1 MKLKSI
7 KEIEPVPSRCIEVTG
22 DRKLFAIGQPGQ
34 QIFSHNSVSQRNII
48 HSCIMR
54 PDHWR
59 FLGIDLKRVEL
70 SSYRAYSNVVL
81 GVATILEHALEVL
94 RFAQQTMMT
103 RYTDLEQLGYNNF
116 LDLPEAGP
124 ALLVMVDEATELLSI
139 SGIKALGGSTLVK
152 YYDGSFHQL
161 EDVQLGDVLEDAE
174 GRPAAV
180 LDKYSPPREQCYRL
194 RVTSDKTGVT
204 EELTSGYQH
213 YWIFYN
219 ESPTGEI
226 SDSDLTV
233 TEDIVSFV
241 NDQKAL
247 PEDQQTKVKF
257 FRSGKDGSAGNAGDE
272 WFTLD
277 GVEPIEANE
286 PIYCIAVDSPTK
298 QFLVTESCIPTHNT
312 DEGKDQ
318 DEMKGEASMIIGSI
332 ARLGRAAGVHL
343 VIATQRP
350 DATVIPGETKQN
362 LAVRIQ
368 CGRARNSTASN
379 MILESSEGLNISSNV
394 VGRMYVNLNGDG
406 NHGQGFFAKTEWIDN
421 WLDEQGLNQD
431 GSPKSNKKS
440 RLAHLADMSQFG
452 ESDLDK
458 IEGKDN
464 ASVIEQIRREESGI
478 TEDEDQDSDDVEA
491 AITDDDDFGEDLGDF
506 DALVGGND
514 EDTDPTPA
522 SPATDEKPLA
532 GDLTRPDLSAP
543 VGKTDYGRPED
554 DWDSE
559 LEDLIERNSDD

>member
-22 DRKLFAIGQPGQ
+22 DRKLFAVGQPGQ

-48 HSCIMR
+48 HACIMR
-54 PDHWR
+54 PEHWR

-124 ALLVMVDEATELLSI
+124 ALLVMVDEATELLSL
-139 SGIKALGGSTLVK
+139 SGIKALAGSTLVK
-152 YYDGSFHQL
+152 YYDGSFGRL
-161 EDVQLGDVLEDAE
+161 ENVRLGDILEDAE
-174 GRPAAV
+174 GRAAKV
-180 LDKYSPPREQCYRL
+180 LDKYEPPLEHCYNL
-194 RVTSDKTGVT
+194 KITSDKTGVT
-204 EELTSGYQH
+204 EELVSGYQH
-213 YWIFYN
+213 YWVFYN
-219 ESPTGEI
+219 ESPTGELSE
-226 SDSDLTV
+226 SDMTV
-233 TEDIVSFV
+233 TEDIFDFV
-241 NDQKAL
+241 NDQKGL
-247 PEDQQTKVKF
+247 PEEQRTKVKF
-257 FRSGKDGSAGNAGDE
+257 FRSGKDGLTGPEGNE

-277 GVEPIEANE
+277 DVELVEPEE
-286 PIYCIAVDSPTK
+286 KIYCIAVDSPTK
-298 QFLVTESCIPTHNT
+298 QFLITKSCIPTHNT

-362 LAVRIQ
+362 LAARIQ
-368 CGRARNSTASN
+368 CGRARDSTASN
-379 MILESSEGLNISSNV
+379 MILQSSEGLNIAGNV
-394 VGRMYVNLNGDG
+394 VGRMYLNLNGSG
-406 NHGQGFFAKTEWIDN
+406 NHGQGFFAKSEWIDN
-421 WLDEQGLNQD
+421 WLDDQGLNQD
-431 GSPKSNKKS
+431 GSPKSGKTS

-464 ASVIEQIRREESGI
+464 AAVIEQIRREESDV
-478 TEDEDQDSDDVEA
+478 TEEEDQGLESPDASDDDEY
-491 AITDDDDFGEDLGDF
+491 TDDLGDF
-506 DALVGGND
+506 DALVGD
-514 EDTDPTPA
+514 SEAAPSITEPPA
-522 SPATDEKPLA
+522 QSKP
-532 GDLTRPDLSAP
+532 GDMSRPDLSPIA
-543 VGKTDYGRPED
+543 KSTDYGRPED

-559 LEDLIERNSDD
+559 LEDLIERNGE